1 MVQPTPA
8 AVYVRISQDREG
20 AGLGVERQRGECEA
34 LCERLGWTVGEVFVD
49 NDISAYRGKL
59 RKGYERMLEA
69 VKDGRCGAVVAW
81 HPDRLHRS
89 PAELERFIGVI
100 EATGAA
106 VATCQAGRYDL
117 TTATGRMTARIV
129 GDVARHESEL
139 KSERLRS
146 QRAQAAVKGRPHV
159 GGRRAYGYDV
169 PRDKHGNPKGT
180 GELVVVEREA
190 AMIREAVARF
200 LAGETL
206 RSLARDWN
214 ERGVPSASGG
224 RWTVPS
230 LRTMLAGPHLAGLR
244 VHHGEVIGDSA
255 APAVIS
261 RDDHDQLRALLGNPR
276 TRTRGR
282 PPTSLLGGLLYC
294 ARCGGKLHHSR
305 RITGQRRYVCNVT
318 PGSGEGCG
326 GVAIQAEP
334 LEERVTGAVRHA
346 LASPQMRQALARA
359 HTRKKGDDPSK
370 LQDDLDALA
379 DAAGHGDIPMREYLR
394 ARRPLEER
402 RKRALAATDFDA
414 SLIPF
419 LDAPDFA
426 EAWETLDDVDA
437 KRAVLAALVEKVT
450 IRPAEY
456 PGAKFNTDRVDITWR
471 A

>member
-1 MVQPTPA
+1 MTQA

-20 AGLGVERQRGECEA
+20 AALGVERQRDECEA
-34 LCERLGWTVGEVFVD
+34 LCERLGWSVGEVFVD
-49 NDISAYRGKL
+49 NDVSAYRGKP

-69 VKDGRCGAVVAW
+69 LKDGRCGAVITW

-89 PAELERFIGVI
+89 PTELERFIGVI
-100 EATGAA
+100 EATGAS

-146 QRAQAAVKGRPHV
+146 QRAQAAVKGLPHV

-169 PRDKHGNPKGT
+169 PRDRHGKAKGT

-190 AMIREAVARF
+190 AMVREAVERF
-200 LAGETL
+200 FDGESL

-214 ERGVPSASGG
+214 ERGIQSASGG
-224 RWTVPS
+224 PWTVES

-244 VHHGEVIGDSA
+244 VHHGEVIGDST
-255 APAVIS
+255 APAIIS

-282 PPTSLLGGLLYC
+282 PPTSLLGGFLYC

-305 RITGQRRYVCNVT
+305 RTTGQRRYACNVH
-318 PGSGEGCG
+318 PGKGEGCG
-326 GVAIQAEP
+326 GLAIQAEP

-346 LASPQMRQALARA
+346 LTSLQMRQALARA
-359 HTRKKGDDPSK
+359 RTRKTGDDPTK

-379 DAAGHGDIPMREYLR
+379 EAAGRGEVPMREYLR
-394 ARRPLEER
+394 ARRPLDER
-402 RKRALAATDFDA
+402 RKRALAAADFDA
-414 SLIPF
+414 ALVPF

-426 EAWETLDDVDA
+426 EAWEALDDVDA
-437 KRAVLAALVEKVT
+437 KRAVLAALIEKVT
-450 IRPAEY
+450 IRPAKY
-456 PGAKFNTDRVDITWR
+456 PGAKFNTDRVDITWKG
-471 A
+471 